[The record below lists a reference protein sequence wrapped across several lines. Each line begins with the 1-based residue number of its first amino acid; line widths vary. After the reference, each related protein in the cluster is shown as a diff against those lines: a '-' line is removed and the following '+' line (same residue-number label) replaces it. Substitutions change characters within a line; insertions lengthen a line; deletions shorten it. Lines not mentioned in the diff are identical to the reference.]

1 MLDAVPER
9 VIAGLPNAPEPI
21 SLLLEPVQAGLPAVS
36 VTATLARRG
45 DGWVGLQFSR
55 LNRDVMDYFALALL
69 LHEAGGGGA
78 PLPASL
84 LPDQRHELDTEQRD
98 RRSRTIHSLMLD
110 VQRVAGLEIG
120 AAIQAKLARIVD
132 AAPLDE
138 VANWADRLSTL
149 DGDHPEWVALVEML
163 TVHETYLYR
172 EPAQLALLQRSLVER
187 LGTARER
194 RLCLWSAGCSTGEE
208 VWTLC
213 ILALSAMVEAGLAR
227 ESGREIRLD
236 PRWQLEVV
244 GTDISRQVLGV
255 AKAGVYP
262 MGDLSAFRALPPGM
276 ERFFPE
282 GEARNTRRVRDDLRA
297 FVRFAHGNLVRDPP
311 PVAQADAVLCRNVLI
326 YFPDLVRAAVQR
338 RLVSALAPGG
348 LLALGGTDRVLIQAD
363 LDPVED
369 HGALIFRRR

>member
-1 MLDAVPER
+1 MIVFLVPPPSDPAATAPVRDRREREPRLSVRLGGSSYRTRDWSLTGLMLDAVPER

-138 VANWADRLSTL
+138 V
-149 DGDHPEWVALVEML
+149 
-163 TVHETYLYR
+163 
-172 EPAQLALLQRSLVER
+172 
-187 LGTARER
+187 
-194 RLCLWSAGCSTGEE
+194 
-208 VWTLC
+208 
-213 ILALSAMVEAGLAR
+213 
-227 ESGREIRLD
+227 
-236 PRWQLEVV
+236 
-244 GTDISRQVLGV
+244 
-255 AKAGVYP
+255 
-262 MGDLSAFRALPPGM
+262 
-276 ERFFPE
+276 
-282 GEARNTRRVRDDLRA
+282 
-297 FVRFAHGNLVRDPP
+297 
-311 PVAQADAVLCRNVLI
+311 
-326 YFPDLVRAAVQR
+326 
-338 RLVSALAPGG
+338 
-348 LLALGGTDRVLIQAD
+348 
-363 LDPVED
+363 
-369 HGALIFRRR
+369 